1 MASRAGVVCDVGI
14 AGDEAAIAVVG
25 PLTLDHVD
33 DLVAA
38 VDAVLG
44 EPVEALEIDLVP
56 CDVVDHVGARALAEV
71 AEACRTAGVRCTVV
85 GADRFVRH
93 LVEGLGLDVPLL

>member
-1 MASRAGVVCDVGI
+1 MVCDVGI

-25 PLTLDHVD
+25 PLTVEHVA
-33 DLVAA
+33 DLTAA
-38 VDAVLG
+38 VAAVLG
-44 EPVEALEIDLVP
+44 EAVEALEIDLVP
-56 CDVVDHVGARALAEV
+56 CDVVDRGGAQALADV
-71 AEACRTAGVRCTVV
+71 ALACRAAGVRCTVV

>member
-1 MASRAGVVCDVGI
+1 MVCDVGI

-25 PLTLDHVD
+25 PLTLDHVS

-38 VDAVLG
+38 VDDVLG
-44 EPVEALEIDLVP
+44 EPVEVLEIDLVP
-56 CDVVDHVGARALAEV
+56 CDVVDRLGAQALADV
-71 AEACRTAGVRCTVV
+71 AEACRAAGVRCTVV

-93 LVEGLGLDVPLL
+93 LVEGLGLDVPLV